1 MFTQYQ
7 LPYAYDALEPHIDA
21 LTVET
26 HHGKHH
32 ATYTKNLNDVAE
44 KAGVSDKDIVELLG
58 SLDSVDEEYRTAIR
72 NNGGGFYNHNLYF
85 ETISPEGGGAPAG
98 ELAKKIDETFGS
110 FDAFKEKISAL
121 ALGQFGSGWAWLSVA
136 IDGSLVLSNTGNQ
149 DNPISLGT
157 GHMPIMCI
165 DVWEHAYYLK
175 YKNLRADYVKALF
188 EVIDW
193 NVVGAKYEEAACKEI
208 SPVG

>member
-1 MFTQYQ
+1 MFEQVKLTYG
-7 LPYAYDALEPHIDA
+7 YNALEPVIDA

-26 HHGKHH
+26 HYSKHH
-32 ATYTKNLNDVAE
+32 ATYTKNFNDFVQ
-44 KAGVSDKDIVELLG
+44 KAGLEGKSVEEILAG
-58 SLDSVDEEYRTAIR
+58 LDSVSDAAIKNGLK

-85 ETISPEGGGAPAG
+85 STLGPNAGGKPKGK
-98 ELAKKIDETFGS
+98 LAAKIDETFGS

-121 ALGQFGSGWAWLSVA
+121 AVSQFGSGWAWLSVA
-136 IDGSLVLSNTGNQ
+136 KDGSLVLSQSLNQ

-157 GHMPIMCI
+157 GNKPIFCI

-188 EVIDW
+188 DIVNWDAVE
-193 NVVGAKYEEAACKEI
+193 KLYEQA
-208 SPVG
+208 